1 MHYFLGIDVGTYSS
15 KGVLTDESGKVV
27 SRAVTHHGMENPEP
41 GYYEQDAD
49 KVWWNDFCILSKI
62 LLQQSG
68 VEPEKIA
75 CVGGSTL
82 GADCLPVD
90 KDGHPL
96 RKAILYGID
105 ARCVEEMEY
114 LSQYYGTEK
123 VKKLFGRP
131 ICSGDV
137 SAKILWIKN
146 HEPEVYRRTH

>member
-75 CVGGSTL
+75 CVGGAHGEQIAFQLIRT
-82 GADCLPVD
+82 G
-90 KDGHPL
+90 
-96 RKAILYGID
+96 ILY
-105 ARCVEEMEY
+105 
-114 LSQYYGTEK
+114 EK
-123 VKKLFGRP
+123 QFYMVLMHVAWKKWS
-131 ICSGDV
+131 ISHNIMV
-137 SAKILWIKN
+137 QKK
-146 HEPEVYRRTH
+146 